1 MKKVGI
7 TLNDELLKRVDD
19 YAKQNYM
26 TRSGLISVAVT
37 DYLNSS
43 EASRALVSMSQT
55 MREIAKTGKLSKAA
69 KQQIEDFY
77 RLASLLTGGD

>member
-1 MKKVGI
+1 MKVGI
-7 TLNDELLKRVDD
+7 TLNDELLKRMDD

-37 DYLNSS
+37 DYLNTS
-43 EASRALVSMSQT
+43 EASRALVSISQT
-55 MREIAKTGKLSKAA
+55 MREISKTGKLSKTA

-77 RLASLLTGGD
+77 RLASLLAGGD